1 MFRPHRNA
9 LVMAII
15 VGCAMGA
22 ALPSAAQFET
32 RGSFVAGPGPS
43 SIAVGD
49 FNHDGKLDLAV
60 AAGESNT
67 DTVDILLGNGDGT
80 FRREVQYTVGVG
92 AVSITTADF
101 NHDGNLDLAVA
112 SQSGYIGILLGN
124 GDGTFQPAMQ
134 SPPIPTFET
143 FVTVGDFNGDGK
155 VDLVAMQCCTTVS
168 VLLGNGDGTFQNA
181 VITQPSFVIEAIG
194 VGDFNHDGKL
204 DLATAGTFGASSSV
218 NILLGNGDGTFRDG
232 ASYPGETSPE
242 AIAVGD
248 FSGNHNLD
256 LAVANGE
263 GVGVSVMLGN
273 GDGTFRKAVDYPVE
287 FPVYVTAADLNG
299 DGKLDLIVA
308 KSLLVSSG
316 ITIFMGNGDGTFQPG
331 AFYPVGREGDYVAVA
346 DFNGDTKPDLALA
359 DNRFDYVFVLL
370 NTGVASFSPTDPL
383 LFPSQLVGNESV
395 TQKVALTN
403 TGTAELS
410 ISSMTAS
417 GPFQVN
423 SDCGSAVAAG
433 TSCDIEVTF
442 KPQTTGRAAGLV
454 TIIDSASSKPQVIEV
469 SGVGTELEVSPQSLT
484 FPAQKVGTTS
494 PPMALKMTNHGTT
507 TVSFNDIRIE
517 GNNSTSF
524 SERNDCGKGL
534 PSGASCT
541 VTVRFTPNKTGPRRA
556 ALYVNANGG
565 SSPASVPLSGTGN

>member
-1 MFRPHRNA
+1 
-9 LVMAII
+9 MAVIL
-15 VGCAMGA
+15 GCALGSA
-22 ALPSAAQFET
+22 TPSVAQFET
-32 RGSFVAGPGPS
+32 RANFMVQQKPN

-60 AAGESNT
+60 ASSCCPSGGIS
-67 DTVDILLGNGDGT
+67 ILLGRGDGT
-80 FRREVQYTVGVG
+80 FLPAVDYPAG
-92 AVSITTADF
+92 ASPISIAAADF

-112 SQSGYIGILLGN
+112 SQSGYIGVLLGN
-124 GDGTFQPAMQ
+124 GDGTFQRAMQ
-134 SPPIPTFET
+134 SPPVQTFEQ

-155 VDLVAMQCCTTVS
+155 PDLLALSLNNPCKCIS
-168 VLLGNGDGTFQNA
+168 VLLGNGDGTFQDA
-181 VITQPSFVIEAIG
+181 VITQPSFPVQTLG

-218 NILLGNGDGTFRDG
+218 NILLGNGNGTFKDG
-232 ASYPGETSPE
+232 ASYPGETSPQ

-248 FSGNHNLD
+248 FSGDHNLD
-256 LAVANGE
+256 LAVSNLE
-263 GVGVSVMLGN
+263 GVGISVMLGN
-273 GDGTFRKAVDYPVE
+273 GDGTFQKAVDYPVE

-299 DGKLDLIVA
+299 DGKLDLIVV
-308 KSLLVSSG
+308 KSLLVSTG

-331 AFYPVGREGDYVAVA
+331 TFYPVGRDGEYVGVG
-346 DFNGDTKPDLALA
+346 DFNGDGEPDLALA

-383 LFPSQLVGNESV
+383 LFPSQFVGTMSA
-395 TQKVALTN
+395 TQKVVLTN
-403 TGTAELS
+403 SGTAELS

-423 SDCGSAVAAG
+423 SDCGSTVAPG

-454 TIIDSASSKPQVIEV
+454 TIIDSASSKPQAIEV
-469 SGVGTELEVSPQSLT
+469 SGVGTELEILPQSLT

-494 PPMALKMTNHGTT
+494 PPMALKMTNHGSAA
-507 TVSFNDIRIE
+507 VSFNDIRIE

-524 SERNDCGKGL
+524 GQRNDCGKGL
-534 PSGASCT
+534 SSGESCT
-541 VTVRFTPNKTGPRRA
+541 IAVRFTPNKTGPRRA
-556 ALYVNANGG
+556 SLYVNANGG
-565 SSPASVPLSGTGN
+565 SSPASVPLIGTGD